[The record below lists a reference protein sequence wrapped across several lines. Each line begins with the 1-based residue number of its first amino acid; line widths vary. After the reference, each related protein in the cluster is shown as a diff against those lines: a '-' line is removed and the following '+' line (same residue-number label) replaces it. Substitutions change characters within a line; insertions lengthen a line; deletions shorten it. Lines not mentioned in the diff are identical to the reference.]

1 MGKAKPNSNNSQ
13 EAYEPVLFG
22 PEYGEVALTWD
33 FEADFAPEADVPAEG
48 DYLSRNYSIRGRD
61 PTYRGLICYI
71 YSGFGVDISDY
82 EAEEKIQ
89 RHFRENANA
98 TEVEILGMKR
108 WK

>member
-48 DYLSRNYSIRGRD
+48 RLPEPELQHPGPGPDLPRG
-61 PTYRGLICYI
+61 
-71 YSGFGVDISDY
+71 
-82 EAEEKIQ
+82 
-89 RHFRENANA
+89 
-98 TEVEILGMKR
+98 
-108 WK
+108 